1 MRDGGTMRWLM
12 LQVAEL
18 VVDAQRRS
26 IPAAAQR
33 RSIPAEIHIECMC
46 KSGRHRSVAVA
57 FLLAGA
63 LAANGLEFD
72 GAVHRAADWWSA
84 VPCQRGGAECELCF
98 GPGKIKSQVG
108 GVSMLKPRVQLC
120 IETGKRLIYGVW
132 SYRQFGSCR
141 QFRTNFGHYPLS
153 PYSSVN
159 FLVRR
164 INPCSSCKI

>member
-18 VVDAQRRS
+18 VV
-26 IPAAAQR
+26 AAQR

-132 SYRQFGSCR
+132 SYCQFYSR
-141 QFRTNFGHYPLS
+141 WFSSALS
-153 PYSSVN
+153 QTLSRLERIRAKMTSPNQRSVSLA
-159 FLVRR
+159 FA
-164 INPCSSCKI
+164 SA